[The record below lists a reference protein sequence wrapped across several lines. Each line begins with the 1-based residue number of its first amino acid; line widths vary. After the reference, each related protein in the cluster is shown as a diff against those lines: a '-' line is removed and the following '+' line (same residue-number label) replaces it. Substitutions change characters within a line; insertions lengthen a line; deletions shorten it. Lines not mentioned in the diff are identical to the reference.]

1 MSTTFPTRRDPLT
14 EEPVDILRRLE
25 PMLVQVVDEQRRLGD
40 EQRRLGDEQ
49 RRLGDEIR
57 RVEAKVEEVA
67 AHVRK
72 LDGDVMRIDAQLS
85 ARPTLWQLLTAI
97 IGVYAAIT
105 ALGTYLAGLLLRGL

>member
-1 MSTTFPTRRDPLT
+1 MSTTFPTRRDPPT

-25 PMLVQVVDEQRRLGD
+25 PMLVQVVE

-57 RVEAKVEEVA
+57 RVEGKVDEVA